1 MTTLFEP
8 GTIGQMNIKNRF
20 VRSATAELLATE
32 DGRVTDKY
40 LKAYRQLARGG
51 VGLIITGNLYVNS
64 VGQAV
69 PRSIV
74 LHQDEI
80 VDDLRKVVKTV
91 HAHGAKIVAQIN
103 HAGRQCSR
111 DFITQK
117 PIAPSAVR
125 DMMSLVKPR
134 RMSLNEIEETIT
146 AYGDAARRVKEAGF
160 DGVQIHGAHGYMIN
174 QFLSCHTNRRKDE
187 WGGSLDNRMRF
198 LIRVYE
204 LIRETVGPDY
214 PVLIKINGEDCFP
227 NGVTIDQSLAACEK
241 LDELGIDA
249 IEVSGGIGETGFST
263 IRGDIPRDLL
273 IKNRNIAEKFL
284 IRFLIE
290 KKMRKNAEYSEAYFL
305 PFATAVKKK
314 VNVPVISVGGIR
326 LRETMEN
333 ILKNKDADFISLSRP
348 FIRQPNLVN
357 QFEKGEKDPI
367 TCDNCNRCSFEMII
381 HHKPMRCYNK
391 DTP

>member
-1 MTTLFEP
+1 
-8 GTIGQMNIKNRF
+8 
-20 VRSATAELLATE
+20 
-32 DGRVTDKY
+32 
-40 LKAYRQLARGG
+40 
-51 VGLIITGNLYVNS
+51 
-64 VGQAV
+64 
-69 PRSIV
+69 
-74 LHQDEI
+74 
-80 VDDLRKVVKTV
+80 
-91 HAHGAKIVAQIN
+91 
-103 HAGRQCSR
+103 
-111 DFITQK
+111 
-117 PIAPSAVR
+117 
-125 DMMSLVKPR
+125 
-134 RMSLNEIEETIT
+134 
-146 AYGDAARRVKEAGF
+146 
-160 DGVQIHGAHGYMIN
+160 
-174 QFLSCHTNRRKDE
+174 
-187 WGGSLDNRMRF
+187 
-198 LIRVYE
+198 VYE

-284 IRFLIE
+284 IRFLIG
-290 KKMRKNAEYSEAYFL
+290 KKMRKNAEFSEAYFL
-305 PFATAVKKK
+305 PFAAAVKKK

-357 QFEKGEKDPI
+357 QFEKREKDPI
-367 TCDNCNRCSFEMII
+367 TCDNCNRCSFEIII

-391 DTP
+391 KTP